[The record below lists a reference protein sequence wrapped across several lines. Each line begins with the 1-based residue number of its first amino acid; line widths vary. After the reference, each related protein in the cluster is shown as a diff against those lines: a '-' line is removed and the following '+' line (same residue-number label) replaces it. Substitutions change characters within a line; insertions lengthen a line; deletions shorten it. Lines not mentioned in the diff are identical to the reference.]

1 MLWWILW
8 RALTSTL
15 FTTERRTWHWTSDKD
30 DDDDDEA
37 AEEKVEVEVEEIT
50 KCCWPLRGG
59 DCSSG
64 QSALRPS
71 RTPAFHMTW
80 LAITVLC
87 IKFLFSSSICQNVK
101 NVKMIILPAHGE
113 QMSKGVEGLG
123 LPLWIQGN
131 QAPALLQSCY
141 FYRYNPFYYYYHYFY
156 IITWL

>member
-15 FTTERRTWHWTSDKD
+15 FTTERRTWHWTGDKD
-30 DDDDDEA
+30 DNDDDEVK
-37 AEEKVEVEVEEIT
+37 EEKVEVEEIT

-87 IKFLFSSSICQNVK
+87 IKFLFCSSICQNVE
-101 NVKMIILPAHGE
+101 NVKMMIGPAHGE

-141 FYRYNPFYYYYHYFY
+141 FYFYCYHYFY
-156 IITWL
+156 IIAWL